1 MTKVIQRTSDG
12 EIIEAIKNG
21 EKLEVFVGQLYEKHF
36 NMISNFVRTNNGN
49 HEDAEDL
56 FQEAIV
62 VFIDLVRKD
71 RFRGDS
77 SIKTFIYAISKNLW
91 LNELKKRNRA
101 VFRET
106 EYYENTEKETENI
119 KSGVSEN
126 EVRRQVFSILDK
138 LGDNCKKILILFYYE
153 EKSMRDIFQEMN
165 YESEQV
171 ARNMKYKCMKKLHE
185 LLDANSHIKQSFK
198 NLLVHG

>member
-1 MTKVIQRTSDG
+1 MTKVIQGTSDE
-12 EIIEAIKNG
+12 EIIEAIKKG
-21 EKLEVFVGQLYEKHF
+21 EKLAAFVGQLYEKHF

-101 VFRET
+101 IFRET
-106 EYYENTEKETENI
+106 EYYENTEKESEEI
-119 KSGVSEN
+119 RSGISEN
-126 EVRRQVFSILDK
+126 EVRKQVLSFLDK
-138 LGDNCKKILILFYYE
+138 LGENCKKILILFYYE

-171 ARNMKYKCMKKLHE
+171 ARNMKYKCMKRLHE
-185 LLDANSHIKQSFK
+185 LLDDNSHIKQSFK

>member
-1 MTKVIQRTSDG
+1 MTKVIQGISDE
-12 EIIEAIKNG
+12 EIIEAIKNE

-106 EYYENTEKETENI
+106 EYYENTEKESDEI
-119 KSGVSEN
+119 RSGVSEN
-126 EVRRQVFSILDK
+126 EVRKQVLSFLDK
-138 LGDNCKKILILFYYE
+138 LGENCKKILILFYYE

-171 ARNMKYKCMKKLHE
+171 ARNMKYKCMKRLHE
-185 LLDANSHIKQSFK
+185 LLDDNSHIKQSFK

>member
-1 MTKVIQRTSDG
+1 
-12 EIIEAIKNG
+12 
-21 EKLEVFVGQLYEKHF
+21 
-36 NMISNFVRTNNGN
+36 
-49 HEDAEDL
+49 
-56 FQEAIV
+56 
-62 VFIDLVRKD
+62 
-71 RFRGDS
+71 
-77 SIKTFIYAISKNLW
+77 LW

-106 EYYENTEKETENI
+106 EYHENTEKETENI
-119 KSGVSEN
+119 KTGVSEN
-126 EVRRQVFSILDK
+126 EVRREVFSFLDK
-138 LGDNCKKILILFYYE
+138 LGGNCKKILILFYYE